1 MKQVQ
6 TRRLGLPA
14 NLNVF
19 NSKTRVAR
27 HTLTRLISFILVD
40 KNSLSS
46 VSNTNCSFVKSA
58 TRLKLLNETETLKK
72 LFISTWKQIFCGHQM
87 TVHVFQVD
95 QVKILL
101 CQVFEMR
108 EAFIKFI
115 EEFFQQTLVLR
126 IKLALVA
133 VQLVVEH
140 VHMVV
145 DHVQIVFTL

>member
-1 MKQVQ
+1 
-6 TRRLGLPA
+6 
-14 NLNVF
+14 
-19 NSKTRVAR
+19 
-27 HTLTRLISFILVD
+27 
-40 KNSLSS
+40 
-46 VSNTNCSFVKSA
+46 
-58 TRLKLLNETETLKK
+58 
-72 LFISTWKQIFCGHQM
+72 M